1 MDFLLKCNSLIEKIS
16 KHVLM
21 TFALNND
28 QWHVKRKKAKDND
41 IFQLSVEKREYLYTV
56 GDTCTFRIL
65 YALKVFDLKKKT
77 FKKFFFKYLRFGS
90 TR

>member
-41 IFQLSVEKREYLYTV
+41 IFQLSVEKRGY
-56 GDTCTFRIL
+56 
-65 YALKVFDLKKKT
+65 
-77 FKKFFFKYLRFGS
+77 
-90 TR
+90 

>member
-21 TFALNND
+21 TLALKND
-28 QWHVKRKKAKDND
+28 QWHVKRKKAIDND

-77 FKKFFFKYLRFGS
+77 FKKKFFKYLKFGS